1 MINYRETARAT
12 LKIVEPGLDELY
24 ANYVQNENE
33 LTFEYPLD
41 KDSDIRTYSVLRL
54 FDRLSCPIPVLLG
67 DIKVATS
74 FQESKKTLKNLRNKS
89 KLALEEQGT
98 NILYLSLGFIEW
110 QENHG
115 SHHSWVKS
123 PLILVPVSLTVETL
137 NAPFK
142 LVRYDDD
149 VVVNPTLQHLLSA
162 DYGIELPPFDSD
174 KDTVEDYL
182 KTLEDIADE
191 KGWRIIR
198 EASIGLLSFLKIN
211 MYKDLENNIEN
222 ISNNAVL
229 KAMLG
234 DTSEIVNIP
243 EELKSYNHDTL
254 IPKECFQVLS
264 ADSSQQDAIELSKR
278 GVSFVMQGPPGTGK
292 SQTITNIIA
301 E

>member
-1 MINYRETARAT
+1 MNPVENKKVEYWKSQLLDTGKRNKMINYRETARAT
-12 LKIVEPGLDELY
+12 FKIVEPGLDELY

-162 DYGIELPPFDSD
+162 DYG
-174 KDTVEDYL
+174 
-182 KTLEDIADE
+182 
-191 KGWRIIR
+191 
-198 EASIGLLSFLKIN
+198 
-211 MYKDLENNIEN
+211 
-222 ISNNAVL
+222 
-229 KAMLG
+229 KALR
-234 DTSEIVNIP
+234 
-243 EELKSYNHDTL
+243 
-254 IPKECFQVLS
+254 
-264 ADSSQQDAIELSKR
+264 SSL
-278 GVSFVMQGPPGTGK
+278 
-292 SQTITNIIA
+292 QTQTTA
-301 E
+301 TA

>member
-1 MINYRETARAT
+1 M
-12 LKIVEPGLDELY
+12 
-24 ANYVQNENE
+24 
-33 LTFEYPLD
+33 
-41 KDSDIRTYSVLRL
+41 
-54 FDRLSCPIPVLLG
+54 
-67 DIKVATS
+67 
-74 FQESKKTLKNLRNKS
+74 
-89 KLALEEQGT
+89 
-98 NILYLSLGFIEW
+98 
-110 QENHG
+110 
-115 SHHSWVKS
+115 
-123 PLILVPVSLTVETL
+123 VPVSLTVETL

-162 DYGIELPPFDSD
+162 DYGIELPPFDPD

-222 ISNNAVL
+222 ISKNAVL

-264 ADSSQQDAIELSKR
+264 ADSS
-278 GVSFVMQGPPGTGK
+278 
-292 SQTITNIIA
+292 
-301 E
+301 